1 MIKINVLLVALVVTL
16 NSCNDRKTFNNVT
29 NQRYLTLKSKFDST
43 LVNHFP
49 TTLNSSDNF
58 AVANTNFEKNDV
70 GLFLF
75 EYNLSSKSI
84 KDLEKKIIQNYKSVY
99 TNKDLCLLIV
109 NRFETERTKDSLE
122 MVEIR
127 DSSLIDK
134 PCYKKLLP
142 VPNFIDF
149 SISNNVDFWKD
160 KSFKIYVLTAESGNH
175 FKQFELQPN
184 PQMPKGWENG
194 FSKGVAINKT
204 KNTVI
209 YWSIIW

>member
-1 MIKINVLLVALVVTL
+1 MIKFNVLLVSLIVAF
-16 NSCNDRKTFNNVT
+16 NGCSDKKTFNNVT
-29 NQRYLTLKSKFDST
+29 NQRFLTFKSQFDST

-49 TTLNSSDNF
+49 SALSSTDNLT
-58 AVANTNFEKNDV
+58 VSNTNSEKNDI

-75 EYNLSSKSI
+75 EYNLSSNKI
-84 KDLEKKIIQNYKSVY
+84 KDLERKIIQKNKSVY
-99 TNKDLCLLIV
+99 TNKELCLLIV
-109 NRFETERTKDSLE
+109 NRFETIRTKDSLE
-122 MVEIR
+122 MAEIK

-142 VPNFIDF
+142 IPNFIDF
-149 SISNNVDFWKD
+149 SIANNVDFWKD
-160 KSFKIYVLTAESGNH
+160 ENFKIYVLNAKSGN
-175 FKQFELQPN
+175 FYKKFDLQPN